1 MKYSLSAVLML
12 CLTGL
17 FSFAS
22 ASEKSLLIGIGL
34 SKPPYVIQSENAG
47 AEYDLVAR
55 ALEIAGYKMV
65 PRYMPLRR
73 VPHAMN
79 GGILDGATA
88 VRPHM
93 NVDGFLS
100 NEVIKYQNYAISH
113 ANAGLKLNSLADL
126 SKLRVVAF
134 QNASNLLGGSFKA
147 AVKDNSEYRE
157 VANQE
162 LQIRLLAAGRTDIVI
177 SDFRI
182 FLHFKRKVA
191 ESTGKTFKVRFH
203 RLFAPTPYGVA
214 FRKREVRDAFDL
226 AIDEMRRSGEY
237 NEILRRYISTDDLKA
252 IY

>member
-1 MKYSLSAVLML
+1 MKYGLSAVLML
-12 CLTGL
+12 CVTGL
-17 FSFAS
+17 FSFAW
-22 ASEKSLLIGIGL
+22 AADKPLLIGIGL

-79 GGILDGATA
+79 GGILDGATL

-93 NVDGFLS
+93 DVKGYLS
-100 NEVIKYQNYAISH
+100 NDIIRYQNYAISRED
-113 ANAGLKLNSLADL
+113 AELKLNHLADIA
-126 SKLRVVAF
+126 KYRVVAF
-134 QNASNLLGGSFKA
+134 QNASNLLGGTFKD

-162 LQIRLLAAGRTDIVI
+162 LQIRLLMAGRTDIVI

-182 FLHFKRKVA
+182 FLHFKRKVE
-191 ESTGKTFKVRFH
+191 ESAGEKFKVRFH

-214 FRKREVRDAFDL
+214 FRKREVRDAFDR
-226 AIDEMRRSGEY
+226 AIEEMRRSGEY
-237 NEILRRYISTDDLKA
+237 TDILRRYISADDLKA